1 MMKKRILSFLLAL
14 ATVAALAAL
23 CTACSFNTRP
33 TTWRGKYKYD
43 DAKKYTAG
51 VKNFAAEAV
60 TDLDIDW
67 GAGTVLV
74 EEDETVTE
82 ITLRETVYTGKSD
95 DTPAVSED

>member
-1 MMKKRILSFLLAL
+1 MMKKRILSFALAL

-74 EEDETVTE
+74 EEDERDGHRDHAPRDG
-82 ITLRETVYTGKSD
+82 LHR
-95 DTPAVSED
+95 